1 MVDRACRIA
10 QAEDFGNE
18 GDRIIITAGVPLRT
32 PGSTNMLRIAY
43 VGSDG
48 RA

>member
-1 MVDRACRIA
+1 MASEQGFGRA
-10 QAEDFGNE
+10 

-43 VGSDG
+43 LGSDG
-48 RA
+48 KQ